1 MVVNAGWS
9 HRRHLRHMSKD
20 VPENASHPSPLEILV
35 GSWVAGPAA
44 RGLTVAGQIRFVMDD
59 TCAAIP
65 R

>member
-1 MVVNAGWS
+1 
-9 HRRHLRHMSKD
+9 MSKD
-20 VPENASHPSPLEILV
+20 VPENASHPSPSEILV